1 MPQFTGLLCETKICD
16 SVANC
21 SGRGVCD
28 SSFDSAKAVGSNN
41 NICSCSKGYKGFYCE
56 NDINE
61 CEVEGGNET
70 CGQFPCLDKV
80 GRYECDYCFESKCK
94 NGATCV
100 PVHAN
105 STTNVTCQCPVG
117 FRGSVCD
124 IKECINS
131 KDDCNDHGICNPFR
145 NYSQPISSE
154 NSFCLCSGYTG
165 GHCEIFIDF
174 CEFLGNAVCDAI
186 NENCSAELGHF
197 VCGKP
202 CESNPCVNGGTCSSK
217 RSAVGFDCT
226 CLHGFTGTLCEDTI
240 IANTTVLPVVSTMSL
255 SRMQT
260 AVISSQA
267 ATVSNTVFYSPMP
280 TLLVTESV
288 SPDKVPAS
296 FSSSYLSESSV
307 PVVLSPSA
315 LPLTAASSFVATTD
329 MQTIAFSSLEAS
341 LTASVPS
348 TKSALVSSSVKHVE
362 ASITPTVL
370 IFGKNNLP
378 VAPSATVTVA
388 GTESASDVASV
399 LFSGTPLK
407 SLFSTSRLAAL
418 SVSTLSASVPSVV
431 TFASSVAQPL
441 STSTSTSIIS
451 AFSMLSSTS
460 VTSSS
465 TVGTLTSTSGT
476 LTSFSATLSATS
488 AALTSTS
495 AALTSTLTTSTST
508 LVVSARSIASS
519 NLAPGAALVASTSVT
534 STSVT
539 SASAT
544 SIPAVAQSLSP
555 VLTRVVVTAAV
566 SGVTAPSLVIIS
578 SGNSSTPPSS
588 PVVLLRT
595 SGSSAAALLV
605 LQSRNVMGSS
615 HVDMIDT
622 TVASSRIMLISSTQT
637 LRVIQSVDVDTPA
650 PLTDDGVIVDIV
662 VGCVVVILIIIIIIC
677 FITTSSHSK
686 EGKYSPSQQEM
697 KDSVRL
703 ELGNMLPLPER
714 KRLI

>member
-28 SSFDSAKAVGSNN
+28 SSFDSAKAVGRNN
-41 NICSCSKGYKGFYCE
+41 NICTCSKGYKGFYCE

-61 CEVEGGNET
+61 CEVEGGNEI

-100 PVHAN
+100 PVHAD
-105 STTNVTCQCPVG
+105 STTDVTCQCPVG

-124 IKECINS
+124 IEECIDP

-145 NYSQPISSE
+145 NYSQPISSV

-165 GHCEIFIDF
+165 GRCEIFIDF
-174 CEFLGNAVCDAI
+174 CEFLGNPVCNAI

-226 CLHGFTGTLCEDTI
+226 CPHGFNGTLCEDTI

-255 SRMQT
+255 SHMQT

-348 TKSALVSSSVKHVE
+348 AKSSLVSSSVKHVE
-362 ASITPTVL
+362 ASITSTVL
-370 IFGKNNLP
+370 IFGKNNLT

-441 STSTSTSIIS
+441 STSTSTSTS
-451 AFSMLSSTS
+451 TSLKSGFSMLSSTS
-460 VTSSS
+460 ATSSS
-465 TVGTLTSTSGT
+465 TVGTLTSTS
-476 LTSFSATLSATS
+476 AT
-488 AALTSTS
+488 LTSTS
-495 AALTSTLTTSTST
+495 ATLTSTSATSTST

-519 NLAPGAALVASTSVT
+519 NLAPGSALVTSASVT

-555 VLTRVVVTAAV
+555 VLTHVVVTAAV
-566 SGVTAPSLVIIS
+566 SVVTAPSLVIIS
-578 SGNSSTPPSS
+578 SGSSSTPPSS

-605 LQSRNVMGSS
+605 SQSRNVMGSS

-622 TVASSRIMLISSTQT
+622 TASSRIMLISSTQT
-637 LRVIQSVDVDTPA
+637 LLVTQSVDVDTPA
-650 PLTDDGVIVDIV
+650 PLTDDGGIATGVIVGIV
-662 VGCVVVILIIIIIIC
+662 VGCVVIILIIIIIIC
-677 FITTSSHSK
+677 CITMSSHSK
-686 EGKYSPSQQEM
+686 EGKYSPSQQET
-697 KDSVRL
+697 KGSVRL

-714 KRLI
+714 ERLI